1 MRTDRD
7 VMIQRWHKA
16 LNRIHKV
23 GGPLAL
29 LDLPEQVREVLK
41 STEDLA
47 AKTRM
52 LETIADT
59 MNRGLE

>member
-7 VMIQRWHKA
+7 AMIQKWQKA
-16 LNRIHKV
+16 MNRI
-23 GGPLAL
+23 GGPGAL
-29 LDLPEQVREVLK
+29 LSLPEQVREVLK
-41 STEDLA
+41 STEDLK